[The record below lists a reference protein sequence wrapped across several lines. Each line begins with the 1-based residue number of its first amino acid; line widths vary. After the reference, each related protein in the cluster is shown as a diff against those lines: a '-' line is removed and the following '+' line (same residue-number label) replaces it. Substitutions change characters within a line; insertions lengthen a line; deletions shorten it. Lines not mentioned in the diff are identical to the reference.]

1 MGGNDMKLGD
11 FVQTGDWKGEKH
23 VPVIEAPDHVTSGE
37 AFEVKLCV
45 GKEIAH
51 PHTAAHYIKW
61 IKLYFVPDGGKFAI
75 ELANLTFDFHGD
87 SADPEK
93 PGPAHSQPFGSAK
106 IKLAASGTLI
116 AQSYCNI
123 HGLWEN
129 SKPIKVG

>member
-1 MGGNDMKLGD
+1 MKLGD

-23 VPVIEAPDHVTSGE
+23 VPVIDAPEKASAGE
-37 AFEVKLCV
+37 AVKVDVCV

-51 PHTAAHYIKW
+51 PNTASHYIKW
-61 IKLYFVPDGGKFAI
+61 IKLLFVPDGGKFAI
-75 ELANLTFDFHGD
+75 ELANFAFDAHRD

-93 PGPAHSQPFGSAK
+93 PGPASTEPFVSFK
-106 IKLAASGTLI
+106 VKLAASGTFV

-129 SKPIKVG
+129 SRPIKID